1 MINLNLLKNCFY
13 GFIMISVV
21 LFVDKKK
28 FYNLYKKVIVV
39 ILYYI
44 KIFNVYYYV
53 NFNVFKIYIKFMIWC
68 NCKYF

>member
-44 KIFNVYYYV
+44 KIFNVFYYV
-53 NFNVFKIYIKFMIWC
+53 NFNVFKNYIKFMIWC